1 MLEPRHCNMVSPE
14 RNSCW
19 NFRLLARSFQRS
31 VVLAAVLFYPLLEVA
46 QAQYYRDATGNAY
59 LGSSNCRNASGG
71 DCDWV
76 SQGDKKT
83 FKDSPKETSAAT
95 QSNSDQ
101 KVNQGS
107 LDACTNAQKRA
118 EDVCNAV
125 GLQTQ
130 VKLALAGFAVGGAM
144 GQQRANMG
152 NSCSAA
158 KKAFDMASLPAYAT
172 AGTCSAMALA
182 CKVTCSAGSMA
193 RQNTKMIAACTSLH
207 VKKSAPAAAFGA
219 LLTTLG
225 TVIKG
230 RCNREIASAA
240 NCTGPD
246 ASTKPECNGTNGFIP
261 AYTGSEFPTLTE
273 LQDQCAGE
281 KWRSNPMV
289 CRDQFCAD
297 AANSKT
303 NFCVAA
309 LQDCNDPRAESDP
322 TVGRMCRCQKNPQT
336 PECGWMNATG
346 GATGNTLAGTIGS
359 TSAGTTGATGATNG
373 LASGGLTVGGNAPAF
388 DDGPDFEAADINRQ
402 NDPGKTEGKSSP
414 DTLAAGGGGGGGL
427 GGGGGGGAPMVGM
440 DPGGRGGSGEDPQI
454 LGGLAAAP
462 AAGASGPG
470 IGSSEG
476 SGGGLGGPMGR
487 GGPKEGELDLKA
499 FLPGE
504 KNYHGRM
511 PANVD
516 PSLLAAGITGANGES
531 NFEKITR
538 KYQEKWKLGSLNP

>member
-1 MLEPRHCNMVSPE
+1 M
-14 RNSCW
+14 
-19 NFRLLARSFQRS
+19 
-31 VVLAAVLFYPLLEVA
+31 
-46 QAQYYRDATGNAY
+46 
-59 LGSSNCRNASGG
+59 
-71 DCDWV
+71 
-76 SQGDKKT
+76 
-83 FKDSPKETSAAT
+83 
-95 QSNSDQ
+95 
-101 KVNQGS
+101 
-107 LDACTNAQKRA
+107 
-118 EDVCNAV
+118 
-125 GLQTQ
+125 
-130 VKLALAGFAVGGAM
+130 
-144 GQQRANMG
+144 
-152 NSCSAA
+152 
-158 KKAFDMASLPAYAT
+158 
-172 AGTCSAMALA
+172 
-182 CKVTCSAGSMA
+182 
-193 RQNTKMIAACTSLH
+193 LH

-225 TVIKG
+225 SVIKG
-230 RCNREIASAA
+230 RCEKSIASAA
-240 NCTGPD
+240 NCSGPD
-246 ASTKPECNGTNGFIP
+246 ASTKPECNGTNGFAP
-261 AYTGSEFPTLTE
+261 AYAGSEFPTIPNLE
-273 LQDQCAGE
+273 DQCAGE

-309 LQDCNDPRAESDP
+309 IQDCNDPRADTDP

-336 PECGWMNATG
+336 QECGWMNATTG
-346 GATGNTLAGTIGS
+346 TTGNTLAGNVGGIN
-359 TSAGTTGATGATNG
+359 AGTTGTTGATNG

-388 DDGPDFEAADINRQ
+388 DDGDDFTPADINRQ

-414 DTLAAGGGGGGGL
+414 DNLAAGGGGGGGL

-440 DPGGRGGSGEDPQI
+440 DPGGKGGSGEDPQI

-476 SGGGLGGPMGR
+476 SGGGPGDPMGR
-487 GGPKEGELDLKA
+487 GGKKDGELDLKA